1 MAPGE
6 VRVSVSKC
14 RPPGH
19 SLKREG
25 PGDWSFRTWRAGYS
39 VLAYRAA
46 AGKQEVIR
54 SIKRGKVWLLLNLPE
69 DSYLKL
75 ILI

>member
-1 MAPGE
+1 M
-6 VRVSVSKC
+6 VVSNV
-14 RPPGH
+14 
-19 SLKREG
+19 EG
-25 PGDWSFRTWRAGYS
+25 WIFRFGVPRG
-39 VLAYRAA
+39 RQ
-46 AGKQEVIR
+46 QEVIR